1 MFLKILLG
9 LDALVIAVLGINF
22 IGSGAQIRDSYLLLV
37 FAALMLLSYSLR
49 IKQPKLAVMIAALPV
64 LSPIVLYAF
73 LAFIFI
79 AAPIF
84 N

>member
-22 IGSGAQIRDSYLLLV
+22 IGSDAQIRDSYLLLV

-49 IKQPKLAVMIAALPV
+49 IKQPKLAVMVAALPV

>member
-22 IGSGAQIRDSYLLLV
+22 IGSGAQIRDSYLQLV

-64 LSPIVLYAF
+64 LSPIVLYTF

>member
-49 IKQPKLAVMIAALPV
+49 IKQPKLAVMVAALPV
-64 LSPIVLYAF
+64 LSPIVLYTF

>member
-9 LDALVIAVLGINF
+9 LDALVIAVLAINF
-22 IGSGAQIRDSYLLLV
+22 VSSGVQIRDSYPAAG

-49 IKQPKLAVMIAALPV
+49 IKQPKLAVMVAALPV

>member
-64 LSPIVLYAF
+64 LSPIVLYTF

-79 AAPIF
+79 TAPIF

>member
-64 LSPIVLYAF
+64 LSPIVLYTF

>member
-9 LDALVIAVLGINF
+9 LDALVIAVLAINF
-22 IGSGAQIRDSYLLLV
+22 FSSGAQINDSYLLLV
-37 FAALMLLSYSLR
+37 FAALILLSYSLR
-49 IKQPKLAVMIAALPV
+49 IKQPKLAVLVAALPV
-64 LSPIVLYAF
+64 LSPILLYAF

-79 AAPIF
+79 VAPVF